1 MSNFSLKG
9 KKAFITGG
17 AQGIGEAVA
26 LRYAES
32 GADVAI
38 VDMNLE
44 LAEKTAEKLRRSG
57 SKAIAV
63 RCDVTSPQDVDKMMK
78 TVLDEFG
85 EINVAVNNAG
95 IVTHKGVFYE
105 AENMPFEAWK
115 SVIDVNVH
123 GVFLTAQAAAKA
135 MIAQKKGG
143 SIINTASMS
152 AHIVNFPQKYANYNT
167 SKAAVWMLTRCLA
180 LEWAP
185 HKIRVNSVSPGYINT
200 PLALYADKDQYKL
213 WCESTPI
220 KRLGEPDELTGM
232 YIYLA
237 SDAASYTTGADM
249 RVDGGYTIW

>member
-1 MSNFSLKG
+1 MNRFSLQG

-26 LRYAES
+26 IGYAQA

-44 LAEKTAEKLRRSG
+44 LAQAVVEKLRALG
-57 SKAIAV
+57 SNAIAV
-63 RCDVTSPQDVDKMMK
+63 KCDVTDPDDVRNMMQA
-78 TVLDEFG
+78 VLKAYG
-85 EINVAVNNAG
+85 EINIAVNNAG

-115 SVIDVNVH
+115 SVIDVNLH
-123 GVFLTAQAAAKA
+123 GAFLTAQAAGKA
-135 MIAQKKGG
+135 MIEQKKGG

-152 AHIVNFPQKYANYNT
+152 AHMVNYPQKYTNYNT
-167 SKAAVWMLTRCLA
+167 SKGAVWMMTRCLA

-185 HKIRVNSVSPGYINT
+185 YKVRVNSVSPGYVNT
-200 PLALYADKDQYKL
+200 PLAQYAIKEQYDF
-213 WCESTPI
+213 WCESTPL
-220 KRLGEPDELTGM
+220 KRLCEPEELVGM

-249 RVDGGYTIW
+249 AVDGGYTIW